1 MQLKIK
7 KFFNNYIRSLQFT
20 KNLLIQLNI
29 LEEFKQISKYIQKS
43 VFSFKLVWTKLKL
56 YFKFYSL

>member
-43 VFSFKLVWTKLKL
+43 VLSFKLVWTQLKL